1 MMLDPTV
8 ADNSRRIGELEVT
21 MGKISVTLKHNDERA
36 RERFEVLSTSAVE
49 IKDILKERDK
59 ECREYR
65 GRREEL
71 EQESDIARQKWL
83 QSLFNPQTL
92 WIILSITLA
101 AVGMKSID
109 MAELI
114 EVTSSGST
122 SP

>member
-1 MMLDPTV
+1 
-8 ADNSRRIGELEVT
+8 

-71 EQESDIARQKWL
+71 RAGVRHRKTEV
-83 QSLFNPQTL
+83 
-92 WIILSITLA
+92 A
-101 AVGMKSID
+101 AVIVQPADIVDYSVYS
-109 MAELI
+109 L
-114 EVTSSGST
+114 SSCRDEEHGRGRDR
-122 SP
+122 